1 MKILFLCHRIP
12 YPPNRGG
19 KIRPFNMIRH
29 LSRKHEV
36 VVASLAHTE
45 AELKEGLA
53 LRDHCYELL
62 AEVVTNSNRWTR
74 AGRAL
79 ATNQPSSVA
88 YFWSPRLRRRIED
101 AAARYRFDAVMV
113 HCAFAAQYV
122 LGIPAHFR
130 LLDFGDLDS
139 GKWLDYRQFR
149 GFPLCYGYGL
159 EARKLRRYEKQLTKS
174 FDYSTLTTQ
183 GELEEFKKLDVAI
196 PTTVIPNGVDSSYF
210 QPDPKPRNSRTIA
223 FVGRMDYF
231 PNIDGATYFAKDIFP
246 LVRQRAP
253 GAELWLVGSN
263 PSRMVR
269 DLGAIPGVKVTGHV
283 ADVRPYLFQA
293 SLTVA
298 PLRLARGTQ
307 NKILESMATGTPVV
321 ATAMAAKGVAAIPGK
336 HLLVADDPAH
346 FAAEVSRILEN
357 ETLATSLSECARRQ
371 VEHAHSWPR
380 SMQILDSIL
389 DNFLKREPETDG
401 LQADLCRACVRS
413 FT

>member
-62 AEVVTNSNRWTR
+62 VEVVTNSSRWTR

-174 FDYSTLTTQ
+174 FDYCTLTTQ
-183 GELEEFKKLDVAI
+183 GELEEFKKLGVAI
-196 PTTVIPNGVDSSYF
+196 PSTVIPNGVDSSYF

-389 DNFLKREPETDG
+389 DNSLKREPETDG
-401 LQADLCRACVRS
+401 LQADLCPARVRS

>member
-1 MKILFLCHRIP
+1 MV
-12 YPPNRGG
+12 G
-19 KIRPFNMIRH
+19 
-29 LSRKHEV
+29 LS
-36 VVASLAHTE
+36 AISWL
-45 AELKEGLA
+45 
-53 LRDHCYELL
+53 
-62 AEVVTNSNRWTR
+62 
-74 AGRAL
+74 
-79 ATNQPSSVA
+79 PS
-88 YFWSPRLRRRIED
+88 
-101 AAARYRFDAVMV
+101 
-113 HCAFAAQYV
+113 
-122 LGIPAHFR
+122 
-130 LLDFGDLDS
+130 
-139 GKWLDYRQFR
+139 
-149 GFPLCYGYGL
+149 CYGYGL

-196 PTTVIPNGVDSSYF
+196 PSTVIPNGVDSSYF

-283 ADVRPYLFQA
+283 ADVRPYLSQA

-346 FAAEVSRILEN
+346 FAAEVSRILEMKLWLHRSLN
-357 ETLATSLSECARRQ
+357 AHADKWSMRIPGRVPCRSWIASWITPLKESQKRTAYKQNYAQLEFVHSLEAARQEEKYEIIGHAKRFDSDAVQSAFAKSAASPLRDQTSHKKSKFSRARDGSLKITGASRRSCRRHRRQ
-371 VEHAHSWPR
+371 CWGVYKGVFASGRRAWP
-380 SMQILDSIL
+380 
-389 DNFLKREPETDG
+389 
-401 LQADLCRACVRS
+401 CVC
-413 FT
+413 F